1 MDSSDQLW
9 QFFRTLL
16 QQLPS
21 TLALFG
27 CLILCIV
34 RAKRHPRVSVI
45 AALSLLFLLL
55 HGLVFAGVYT
65 WVPTWFRADRSPEE
79 MQTFM
84 MVLRLIYN
92 TTLALGFGLL
102 LAAIFTRRSPTPV
115 SVT

>member
-9 QFFRTLL
+9 QFLRSLL

-21 TLALFG
+21 TITLLG
-27 CLILCIV
+27 CVIFCIV
-34 RAKRHPRVSVI
+34 RAKRHPRVSVV
-45 AALSLLFLLL
+45 AALSLIYLLL
-55 HGLVFAGVYT
+55 HGLFFAGVYT
-65 WVPTWFRADRSPEE
+65 WVPSWFRGDRSPSE

-102 LAAIFTRRSPTPV
+102 LAAIFMRRGPAPAHP
-115 SVT
+115 

>member
-9 QFFRTLL
+9 QFFRSLL

-21 TLALFG
+21 MLTLLG
-27 CLILCIV
+27 CLIFCVV
-34 RAKRHPRVSVI
+34 RAKRHPRVSVV
-45 AALSLLFLLL
+45 AALSLVYLLL

-65 WVPTWFRADRSPEE
+65 WVPAWFMADRSPAE

-92 TTLALGFGLL
+92 TTLAVGFGLL
-102 LAAIFTRRSPTPV
+102 LAAIFMRRGPTPALP
-115 SVT
+115 